1 MEPEMEDEV
10 HPNVWQQLADS
21 GWENSTLAALVTT
34 EAEVGAVLAGCMPE
48 LQGREL
54 IRQRRALWVAIQH
67 LDSLERRKV
76 RKVAQSVTQPR
87 VMSNSVEVVPSE
99 VYQKLLSENVEL
111 ARSVY
116 KSSYRRALKQEG
128 ADQRGVEELET
139 KRWALTI
146 AALIKTAK
154 LPAAEIAEGTADPQA
169 TWIRLCGNRR
179 ARTLRQVARVWI
191 KVSEWL
197 GLAYAEVWPSS
208 CARII
213 DYMEERAYDEGG
225 HTMPGSVLSALQL
238 MEAVGGVP
246 PEARLGSSPL
256 LNNVVKSLTKQLAS
270 DALPKK
276 SAPLFTVAMVIS
288 AELLVVDPGAN
299 VVARILAFVFLV
311 MIWCALRTDDVLWID
326 RSRFT
331 LSDIG
336 LRGVLMRSKTSGAG
350 RRVRELPIFI
360 LRTTSLSG
368 HDWLL
373 VGSDLYLQVAE
384 QFPGVQF
391 LCTPRKDLEGFT
403 RKYLVSATLMG
414 WMHWLTLQ
422 LMVPRRMGGIWR
434 ADPEEALIDIELGA
448 RWSGHSARH
457 CLPSWAAA
465 IGIESERR
473 AFVGRW
479 KAGVEIDHNTYIL
492 TARQIVHG
500 VQEEV
505 LQAFCT
511 GKPRSFLEV
520 EIMGDLIQFAAERG
534 IDREEVT
541 RKHMIWRR
549 RLRVVAL
556 FQDYPMITDLTWGI
570 GAMPDPGTRE
580 GTGAATLP
588 GDDDNTQEAPYW
600 VSISRRAGFRRLH
613 RTGGCSTKPESV
625 HRAEPVF
632 VITAQTAD
640 KKCQLCWKKDVREES
655 SASSSGSSSS
665 TEDGSDSDKQ
675 SH

>member
-1 MEPEMEDEV
+1 MEMEIEDEV
-10 HPNVWQQLADS
+10 HPNVWQQLMDS
-21 GWENSTLAALVTT
+21 GWENTSLAMLVTSET
-34 EAEVGAVLAGCMPE
+34 EVGAILASCMPE

-54 IRQRRALWVAIQH
+54 IRQRRALWLAIQQ
-67 LDSLERRKV
+67 LDTLERRKI
-76 RKVAQSVTQPR
+76 RKTAQAVGQPR
-87 VMSNSVEVVPSE
+87 LASGGAEMAPSDI
-99 VYQKLLSENVEL
+99 YQKLLSENVEL

-116 KSSYRRALKQEG
+116 KSSYKRALKQEG

-146 AALIKTAK
+146 ASLIKAAR

-179 ARTLRQVARVWI
+179 ARTLRQVARVWL
-191 KVSEWL
+191 KVTEWL
-197 GLAYAEVWPSS
+197 SLAYAEVWPCS
-208 CARII
+208 CSRII
-213 DYMEERAYDEGG
+213 DYMEERAYAEGG

-246 PEARLGSSPL
+246 PESRLGSSPM

-288 AELLVVDPGAN
+288 AELLVVDQGAN
-299 VVARILAFVFLV
+299 LVSRVLAFVFLV

-326 RSRFT
+326 RSRFA

-360 LRTTSLSG
+360 VRTASLSG
-368 HDWLL
+368 HDWLQ

-384 QFPGVQF
+384 YFPGVQF

-422 LMVPRRMGGIWR
+422 LMVPRRLAGMWQ
-434 ADPEEALIDIELGA
+434 ADSEEALIDTELGA
-448 RWSGHSARH
+448 RWTGHSARH

-465 IGIESERR
+465 IGIEAERR

-479 KAGVEIDHNTYIL
+479 KVWRWITTPTYL
-492 TARQIVHG
+492 QHG
-500 VQEEV
+500 RW
-505 LQAFCT
+505 CT
-511 GKPRSFLEV
+511 VSKKKYYKLSALVNPGPFWKWRS
-520 EIMGDLIQFAAERG
+520 
-534 IDREEVT
+534 
-541 RKHMIWRR
+541 
-549 RLRVVAL
+549 
-556 FQDYPMITDLTWGI
+556 WG
-570 GAMPDPGTRE
+570 T
-580 GTGAATLP
+580 
-588 GDDDNTQEAPYW
+588 
-600 VSISRRAGFRRLH
+600 
-613 RTGGCSTKPESV
+613 
-625 HRAEPVF
+625 
-632 VITAQTAD
+632 
-640 KKCQLCWKKDVREES
+640 
-655 SASSSGSSSS
+655 
-665 TEDGSDSDKQ
+665 
-675 SH
+675 

>member
-1 MEPEMEDEV
+1 MEMEIEDEV
-10 HPNVWQQLADS
+10 HPNVWQQLMDS
-21 GWENSTLAALVTT
+21 GWENTSLAMLVTSET
-34 EAEVGAVLAGCMPE
+34 EVGAILASCMPE

-54 IRQRRALWVAIQH
+54 IRQRRALWLAIQQ
-67 LDSLERRKV
+67 LDTLERRKI
-76 RKVAQSVTQPR
+76 RKTAQAVGQPR
-87 VMSNSVEVVPSE
+87 LASGGAEMAPSDI
-99 VYQKLLSENVEL
+99 YQKLLSENVEL

-116 KSSYRRALKQEG
+116 KSSYKRALKQEG

-146 AALIKTAK
+146 ASLIKAAR

-179 ARTLRQVARVWI
+179 ARTLRQVARVWL
-191 KVSEWL
+191 KVTEWL
-197 GLAYAEVWPSS
+197 SLAYAEVWPSS
-208 CARII
+208 CSRII
-213 DYMEERAYDEGG
+213 DYMEERAYAEGG

-246 PEARLGSSPL
+246 PESRLGSSPM

-288 AELLVVDPGAN
+288 AELLVVDQGAN
-299 VVARILAFVFLV
+299 LVSRVLAFVFLV

-326 RSRFT
+326 RSRFA

-360 LRTTSLSG
+360 VRTASLSG
-368 HDWLL
+368 HDWLQ

-384 QFPGVQF
+384 YFPGVQF

-422 LMVPRRMGGIWR
+422 LMVPRRLAGMWQ
-434 ADPEEALIDIELGA
+434 ADSEEALIDTELGA
-448 RWSGHSARH
+448 RWTGHSARH

-465 IGIESERR
+465 IGIEAERR

-479 KAGVEIDHNTYIL
+479 KVWRWITTPTYL
-492 TARQIVHG
+492 QHG
-500 VQEEV
+500 RW
-505 LQAFCT
+505 CT
-511 GKPRSFLEV
+511 VSKKKYYKLSALVNPGPFWKWRS
-520 EIMGDLIQFAAERG
+520 
-534 IDREEVT
+534 
-541 RKHMIWRR
+541 
-549 RLRVVAL
+549 
-556 FQDYPMITDLTWGI
+556 WG
-570 GAMPDPGTRE
+570 T
-580 GTGAATLP
+580 
-588 GDDDNTQEAPYW
+588 
-600 VSISRRAGFRRLH
+600 
-613 RTGGCSTKPESV
+613 
-625 HRAEPVF
+625 
-632 VITAQTAD
+632 
-640 KKCQLCWKKDVREES
+640 
-655 SASSSGSSSS
+655 
-665 TEDGSDSDKQ
+665 
-675 SH
+675 